1 MKYNDI
7 FTRKAILNNIPLVF
21 EGRKLGKS
29 EVASLMLIRVA
40 YDRKT
45 DEFNKFMEDVLKGLK
60 KEGFD
65 ERSQA
70 VQQMEDVDR
79 RKKAADEWKEGDK
92 DSDGKPMEKPAIPTK
107 EELEKADKTR
117 ETKADYDKELEELNE
132 SYMEARN
139 KKLEEETTITGGT
152 FTRAEYAEICGL
164 IGSEGDIELTGFS
177 TEAVKIPRAQLLNM
191 IAAHLVG

>member
-7 FTRKAILNNIPLVF
+7 FYKKAVLNNIPLVF

-45 DEFNKFMEDVLKGLK
+45 DEFKKFMEDVWKGLK

-65 ERSQA
+65 ERERA

-79 RKKAADEWKEGDK
+79 RKKAYEEWKDGDK
-92 DSDGKPMEKPAIPTK
+92 DSDGKPIEKPSMPTK
-107 EELEKADKTR
+107 EELEKAEKTR
-117 ETKADYDKELEELNE
+117 ETKADYDKELAEMNE
-132 SYMEARN
+132 SFAEARE
-139 KKLEEETTITGGT
+139 KKMNEETTITGGT

-164 IGSEGDIELTGFS
+164 LGSEGDIELTGFT
-177 TEAVKIPRAQLLNM
+177 TEAVKIPRAQLLSM

>member
-79 RKKAADEWKEGDK
+79 RKKAAEEWKEGDK
-92 DSDGKPMEKPAIPTK
+92 DPDGKPVEKPSMPTK
-107 EELEKADKTR
+107 EELDKSDKTR
-117 ETKADYDKELEELNE
+117 ETKANYDKELEELNE

-139 KKLEEETTITGGT
+139 KKLEEETTISGGT

-164 IGSEGDIELTGFS
+164 IGSEGDIELTGFA

>member
-79 RKKAADEWKEGDK
+79 RKKAAEEWKEGDTDK
-92 DSDGKPMEKPAIPTK
+92 DGKPVEKPSMPTK

-117 ETKADYDKELEELNE
+117 ETKANYDKELEELNE

-139 KKLEEETTITGGT
+139 KKLEEETTISGGT

-164 IGSEGDIELTGFS
+164 IGSEGDIEMTGFA

>member
-79 RKKAADEWKEGDK
+79 RKKAAEEWKEGDTDK
-92 DSDGKPMEKPAIPTK
+92 DGRPMEKPSMPTK

-152 FTRAEYAEICGL
+152 FTRAEYAEICGI
-164 IGSEGDIELTGFS
+164 IGSEGDIELTGFT